1 MIDDEATMSI
11 PSTPSASA
19 DLYDDSSDDFASLLE
34 PIDGSGGSLT
44 PGGYS
49 LQTLYPQAD
58 RELVRLESEHA
69 ISMMELRHEQEI
81 TALRQDA
88 REQLRRLRAEVR
100 RRDKALTALT
110 DERDTLAAQL
120 ASTSAELA
128 PYPAQLAAARRS
140 DAKHKQQLATTRLQ
154 AEHERASLEHSMQ
167 ALRERLELAAATE
180 RANLEQSMQVL
191 RERLEL
197 AAATER
203 ASLEQSM
210 QAQRE
215 RLELAAATERAS
227 LEQRLEAL
235 RERLEP
241 QLAAATAR
249 ATESER
255 TAAELRKELEAAH
268 LAHADAQRSAAE
280 AREKLQG
287 AWLEASR
294 ATAASE
300 LLAERVAMLQRESE
314 RLGEQL
320 RLAHQAEQQRSE
332 ELRETCAA
340 LAGVREQ
347 RNQLAREAEAS
358 RLAEVEARDELAAG
372 LELAGAGEARVA
384 AAERRT
390 LEEHEAR
397 VQAEGRLMQHVEE
410 QRATRSL
417 QQRRMLALLLRAS
430 RVQMALGLTKWKAGV
445 AAVDALDARRAS
457 REAAEL
463 TAAVR
468 QELQEHR
475 RTVEMR
481 DFNFSRGRALNG
493 AIRSALDGAYARH
506 SATAAFG
513 RWALATSVQ
522 ARCAEQ
528 WASLSQRAERAGAE
542 RAPWRLLLS
551 QRRRLLKLQTRRCQT
566 DYAQQ
571 HADTRLSRAVFV
583 VWRLSTQVGVLRELI
598 AAEEGRYAPVHVGP
612 GPWWEAK

>member
-1 MIDDEATMSI
+1 MIEEATVSM

-34 PIDGSGGSLT
+34 PIDGSGG
-44 PGGYS
+44 YS
-49 LQTLYPQAD
+49 LQALYPQAD

-154 AEHERASLEHSMQ
+154 AEHERASLEQSMQ
-167 ALRERLELAAATE
+167 A
-180 RANLEQSMQVL
+180 L

-227 LEQRLEAL
+227 LEQRLEVL

-320 RLAHQAEQQRSE
+320 GLAHQAEQQRSE

-372 LELAGAGEARVA
+372 LELAGAGEARVG

-475 RTVEMR
+475 RAVDMR
-481 DFNFSRGRALNG
+481 DFISSRGRALNG

-522 ARCAEQ
+522 ARCAER

-566 DYAQQ
+566 DHAQQ
-571 HADTRLSRAVFV
+571 HDDARLSRAVFV

-612 GPWWEAK
+612 DPWWEAK

>member
-1 MIDDEATMSI
+1 MIDEATMSI

-34 PIDGSGGSLT
+34 PIDGSGG
-44 PGGYS
+44 YS
-49 LQTLYPQAD
+49 LQALYPQAD

-154 AEHERASLEHSMQ
+154 AEHERASLEQSMQ
-167 ALRERLELAAATE
+167 A
-180 RANLEQSMQVL
+180 L

-320 RLAHQAEQQRSE
+320 GLAHQAEQQRSE

-372 LELAGAGEARVA
+372 LELAGAGEARVG

-475 RTVEMR
+475 RAVDMR
-481 DFNFSRGRALNG
+481 DFISSRGRALNG

-522 ARCAEQ
+522 ARCAER

-566 DYAQQ
+566 DHAQQ
-571 HADTRLSRAVFV
+571 HDDARLSRAVFV

-612 GPWWEAK
+612 DPWWEAK

>member
-1 MIDDEATMSI
+1 MAMPWRKNEGDAMAFANAGLIDAASMSI
-11 PSTPSASA
+11 QSSPSASA
-19 DLYDDSSDDFASLLE
+19 DLYDSSSDDFGSLLE
-34 PIDGSGGSLT
+34 PIDGGGGSLT

-49 LQTLYPQAD
+49 LQAQYPQAD

-88 REQLRRLRAEVR
+88 REQLRQLRAEVR
-100 RRDKALTALT
+100 RRNKALTALT

-140 DAKHKQQLATTRLQ
+140 DAKHKQQLATTRVQ
-154 AEHERASLEHSMQ
+154 AEHER
-167 ALRERLELAAATE
+167 T
-180 RANLEQSMQVL
+180 NLEQS
-191 RERLEL
+191 
-197 AAATER
+197 T
-203 ASLEQSM
+203 
-210 QAQRE
+210 QALRE

-268 LAHADAQRSAAE
+268 LAHADAQRSVAE

-320 RLAHQAEQQRSE
+320 GLAHRAEQQRSE

-358 RLAEVEARDELAAG
+358 RLAEAEARDELAAG
-372 LELAGAGEARVA
+372 LELAGAGEARVG

-390 LEEHEAR
+390 LQEHEAR
-397 VQAEGRLMQHVEE
+397 VQAEGQLMQHVEE

-417 QQRRMLALLLRAS
+417 QQRRMLTLLLRAS
-430 RVQMALGLTKWKAGV
+430 RVQMALGFTKWKAGV
-445 AAVDALDARRAS
+445 AAVDALDARHAS

-468 QELQEHR
+468 HELQEQR
-475 RTVEMR
+475 RAVDTR
-481 DFNFSRGRALNG
+481 DFLSTRGRALNG
-493 AIRSALDGAYARH
+493 AILSALDGAYARY
-506 SATAAFG
+506 SAAAAFG

-566 DYAQQ
+566 DHAQQ

>member
-1 MIDDEATMSI
+1 MSQYEGDAMAFANAGLIDAASMSI
-11 PSTPSASA
+11 QSSPSASA
-19 DLYDDSSDDFASLLE
+19 DLYDSSSDDFGSLLE
-34 PIDGSGGSLT
+34 PIDGGGGSLT

-49 LQTLYPQAD
+49 LQAQYPQAD

-88 REQLRRLRAEVR
+88 REQLRQLRAEVR
-100 RRDKALTALT
+100 RRNKALTALT

-140 DAKHKQQLATTRLQ
+140 DAKHKQQLATTRVQ
-154 AEHERASLEHSMQ
+154 AEHERTNLEQSMQ
-167 ALRERLELAAATE
+167 ALRERLELAAA
-180 RANLEQSMQVL
+180 A
-191 RERLEL
+191 
-197 AAATER
+197 ER
-203 ASLEQSM
+203 ASLEQST
-210 QAQRE
+210 QALRE

-268 LAHADAQRSAAE
+268 LAHADAQRSVTE
-280 AREKLQG
+280 AREQLQG

-320 RLAHQAEQQRSE
+320 GLAHRAEQQRSE

-358 RLAEVEARDELAAG
+358 RQAEVEARDELAAG
-372 LELAGAGEARVA
+372 LELASAGEAGVG

-390 LEEHEAR
+390 LQEHEAR
-397 VQAEGRLMQHVEE
+397 VQAEGQLMQHVEE

-417 QQRRMLALLLRAS
+417 QQRRMLTLLLRAS
-430 RVQMALGLTKWKAGV
+430 RVQMALGFTKWKAGV
-445 AAVDALDARRAS
+445 AAVDALDARHAS

-468 QELQEHR
+468 HELQEQR
-475 RTVEMR
+475 RAVDTR
-481 DFNFSRGRALNG
+481 DFLSTRGRALNG
-493 AIRSALDGAYARH
+493 AILSALDGAYARY
-506 SATAAFG
+506 SAAAAFG

>member
-1 MIDDEATMSI
+1 MIDEATMSI

-34 PIDGSGGSLT
+34 PIDGSGG
-44 PGGYS
+44 YS
-49 LQTLYPQAD
+49 LQALYPQAD

-154 AEHERASLEHSMQ
+154 AEHERASLEQSMQ
-167 ALRERLELAAATE
+167 A
-180 RANLEQSMQVL
+180 L

-372 LELAGAGEARVA
+372 LELAGAGEARVG

-475 RTVEMR
+475 RAVDMR
-481 DFNFSRGRALNG
+481 DFISSRGRALNG

-522 ARCAEQ
+522 ARCAER

-566 DYAQQ
+566 DHAQQ
-571 HADTRLSRAVFV
+571 HDDARLSRAVFV

-612 GPWWEAK
+612 DPWWEAK

>member
-1 MIDDEATMSI
+1 MIDEATMSI

-34 PIDGSGGSLT
+34 PIDGSGG
-44 PGGYS
+44 YS
-49 LQTLYPQAD
+49 LQALYPQAD

-154 AEHERASLEHSMQ
+154 AEHERASLEQSMQ
-167 ALRERLELAAATE
+167 A
-180 RANLEQSMQVL
+180 L

-320 RLAHQAEQQRSE
+320 GLAHQAEQQRSE

-347 RNQLAREAEAS
+347 RSQLAREAEAS

-468 QELQEHR
+468 QELQEQR
-475 RTVEMR
+475 RAVDMR
-481 DFNFSRGRALNG
+481 DFISSRGRALNG

-522 ARCAEQ
+522 ARCAER

-566 DYAQQ
+566 DHAQQ
-571 HADTRLSRAVFV
+571 HDDARLSRAVFV

-612 GPWWEAK
+612 DPWWEAK

>member
-1 MIDDEATMSI
+1 M
-11 PSTPSASA
+11 
-19 DLYDDSSDDFASLLE
+19 
-34 PIDGSGGSLT
+34 
-44 PGGYS
+44 
-49 LQTLYPQAD
+49 
-58 RELVRLESEHA
+58 
-69 ISMMELRHEQEI
+69 
-81 TALRQDA
+81 
-88 REQLRRLRAEVR
+88 
-100 RRDKALTALT
+100 
-110 DERDTLAAQL
+110 
-120 ASTSAELA
+120 
-128 PYPAQLAAARRS
+128 
-140 DAKHKQQLATTRLQ
+140 Q
-154 AEHERASLEHSMQ
+154 AEHERTNLEQSMQ

-180 RANLEQSMQVL
+180 RA
-191 RERLEL
+191 
-197 AAATER
+197 
-203 ASLEQSM
+203 
-210 QAQRE
+210 
-215 RLELAAATERAS
+215 S
-227 LEQRLEAL
+227 LEQRWKRCASVSS
-235 RERLEP
+235 P

-268 LAHADAQRSAAE
+268 LAHADAQRSVTE
-280 AREKLQG
+280 AREQLQG

-320 RLAHQAEQQRSE
+320 GLAHRAEQQRSE

-358 RLAEVEARDELAAG
+358 RQAEVEARDELAAG
-372 LELAGAGEARVA
+372 LELASAGEARVG

-390 LEEHEAR
+390 LQEHEAR
-397 VQAEGRLMQHVEE
+397 VQAEGQLMQHVEE

-417 QQRRMLALLLRAS
+417 QQRRMLTLLLRAS
-430 RVQMALGLTKWKAGV
+430 RVQMALGFTKWKAGV
-445 AAVDALDARRAS
+445 AAVDALDARHAS

-468 QELQEHR
+468 HELQEQR
-475 RTVEMR
+475 RAVDTR
-481 DFNFSRGRALNG
+481 DFLSTRGRALNG
-493 AIRSALDGAYARH
+493 AILSALDGAYARY
-506 SATAAFG
+506 SAAAAFG

-571 HADTRLSRAVFV
+571 HADTCLSRAVFV
-583 VWRLSTQVGVLRELI
+583 VRRLSTQVGVLRELI

>member
-1 MIDDEATMSI
+1 MSI

-34 PIDGSGGSLT
+34 PIDGSGGSL
-44 PGGYS
+44 
-49 LQTLYPQAD
+49 QALYPQAD

-154 AEHERASLEHSMQ
+154 AEHERASLEQSMQ

-320 RLAHQAEQQRSE
+320 GLAHQAEQQRSE
-332 ELRETCAA
+332 E
-340 LAGVREQ
+340 
-347 RNQLAREAEAS
+347 
-358 RLAEVEARDELAAG
+358 
-372 LELAGAGEARVA
+372 
-384 AAERRT
+384 
-390 LEEHEAR
+390 
-397 VQAEGRLMQHVEE
+397 
-410 QRATRSL
+410 
-417 QQRRMLALLLRAS
+417 
-430 RVQMALGLTKWKAGV
+430 VQMALGLTKWKAGV

-468 QELQEHR
+468 QELQEQR
-475 RTVEMR
+475 RAVDMR
-481 DFNFSRGRALNG
+481 DFISSRGRALNG

-522 ARCAEQ
+522 ARCAER

-566 DYAQQ
+566 DHAQQ
-571 HADTRLSRAVFV
+571 HDDARLSRAVFV

-612 GPWWEAK
+612 DPWWEAK